1 MKALFLAS
9 KLPTKIFYIPKW
21 IRPDMSRPVTVQY
34 VVPFSVG
41 LLVSGSVLIGLSL
54 YNFYVNAL
62 FGLEGWWFYLV
73 VAGLILAITGFFYL
87 YGYMKRVSK
96 FKKLI
101 AEKSKK
107 EFVVNLDE
115 LEYTAWRL
123 PKKYED
129 QVRDKKKEFGVK

>member
-1 MKALFLAS
+1 MKALF
-9 KLPTKIFYIPKW
+9 PTFNMHPKIIYIPKW
-21 IRPDMSRPVTVQY
+21 IRPGMSRPVTVQY

-73 VAGLILAITGFFYL
+73 VAGLILAIAGFFYL
-87 YGYMKRVSK
+87 YGYLNRVNK

-129 QVRDKKKEFGVK
+129 MVRDKKKEFGVK

>member
-1 MKALFLAS
+1 
-9 KLPTKIFYIPKW
+9 
-21 IRPDMSRPVTVQY
+21 MSRPVTVQY

-41 LLVSGSVLIGLSL
+41 LLVIGSVLIGLSL

-62 FGLEGWWFYLV
+62 FGLEGWWFYLI
-73 VAGLILAITGFFYL
+73 VAGLIIAIAGFFYL
-87 YGYMKRVSK
+87 YGYLKRVSK

-107 EFVVNLDE
+107 EFIVNLDE

-129 QVRDKKKEFGVK
+129 LVRDKKKEFGVK

>member
-1 MKALFLAS
+1 MKI
-9 KLPTKIFYIPKW
+9 PTKIIYIPNS
-21 IRPDMSRPVTVQY
+21 IRLGMSRPVTVQY
-34 VVPFSVG
+34 VVPFSIG
-41 LLVSGSVLIGLSL
+41 LLMGGSVLIGLSL
-54 YNFYVNAL
+54 YSYYIEDL
-62 FGLEGWWFYLV
+62 FNLGGWWFWVIL
-73 VAGLILAITGFFYL
+73 AGLIMAIAGFFYL
-87 YGYMKRVSK
+87 YGYLNRVRK

-129 QVRDKKKEFGVK
+129 LVRDKKKEFGVK